1 MISKLK
7 QNKKMSVRRLC
18 IQTMN
23 YPRMFE
29 EIIKLITE
37 IKVNVDIPISV
48 SCQPLEENRMRKLA
62 EAGIERL
69 GIPLDA
75 STETLFELTKGFK
88 VNGLYRWRDQL
99 QALKTAVKVF
109 GKGKVSTHLIAGLG
123 ETDKEILYITQRMK
137 NYSVNTGL
145 FSFTPIPGTK
155 LEKKEK
161 IPLSRYRRI
170 QLAHYLITRK
180 KTRFENM
187 NFTNDGEL
195 SDLGIP
201 KERLVK
207 IIRAGTPFKTSGCPD
222 CNRPFYNERPGGPIY
237 NYPRP
242 ITDVEIE
249 EAVKFAEES
258 ALPAP
263 EQTLED
269 VFA

>member
-7 QNKKMSVRRLC
+7 QNKKTSIRRLC

-23 YPRMFE
+23 YPKMFE
-29 EIIKLITE
+29 ELVGLITE
-37 IKVNVDIPISV
+37 IKINVDIPISV

-75 STETLFELTKGFK
+75 STETIFMHTKGSK
-88 VNGLYRWRDQL
+88 VNGLYRWQDHL

-123 ETDKEILYITQRMK
+123 ESDKEILYITQKMRDY
-137 NYSVNTGL
+137 NVNIGL
-145 FSFTPIPGTK
+145 FSFTPIHGTK
-155 LEKKEK
+155 LENIKK

-187 NFTNDGEL
+187 NFTNNGEL
-195 SDLGIP
+195 SNLGIP

-207 IIRAGTPFKTSGCPD
+207 IIRTGTPFKTSGCPD

-237 NYPRP
+237 NYPR
-242 ITDVEIE
+242 DLRRDEI
-249 EAVKFAEES
+249 VIIES
-258 ALPAP
+258 DLP
-263 EQTLED
+263 QILLQMNN
-269 VFA
+269 